1 MSERPI
7 AAMVLAAGRGQRMRP
22 LSDVIP
28 KPALIL
34 PGGPLVGWPINLAAT
49 IAGSVV
55 VNTWHLARQMEA
67 TVAGIGCPTRVL
79 VSREPQL
86 MGTAGG
92 LALARDRGLLA
103 GDGPVLVL
111 NGDSV
116 LKLDLQPLLERHLK
130 GDDLVTLALLPHLD
144 PTAWSRVLLDS
155 YGNVSQILPRGAPA
169 PGEVPF
175 LYPGAMLVTRSL
187 LGTLAV
193 TPGETMERLW
203 QPAMAKNRLGG
214 AVVSGYWREVGSPQ
228 AYLEA
233 ALVQLNGRADV
244 AAGAEVAD
252 RADIRVAMIGD
263 GVRIEPGAAVADSVI
278 GAGVRV
284 CRGARVIRSVLLGK
298 VEAGPGEVVAD
309 SFLAA

>member
-1 MSERPI
+1 MSDRSI

-22 LSDVIP
+22 LSDVVP
-28 KPALIL
+28 KPALTL
-34 PGGPLVGWPINLAAT
+34 PAGPLVSWPMKLAAT

-55 VNTWHLARQMEA
+55 VNTWHLAKRME
-67 TVAGIGCPTRVL
+67 VAITGIDCPTRAL

-103 GDGPVLVL
+103 GNGPVLVL

-116 LKLDLQPLLERHLK
+116 LKLDLEPLLERHLN

-144 PTAWSRVLLDS
+144 PTAWSRVKLDR
-155 YGNVSQILPRGAPA
+155 YGNVTQILPRGAPA

-175 LYPGAMLVTRSL
+175 LYPGVMLVARSL
-187 LGTLAV
+187 LHTLAV
-193 TPGETMERLW
+193 SPAETMERLW

-233 ALVQLNGRADV
+233 ALAQLNGRADV
-244 AAGAEVAD
+244 NAGAQVAD
-252 RADIRVAMIGD
+252 KADIRVAMIGD
-263 GVRIEPGAAVADSVI
+263 RVRIESGAVVADSVVGE
-278 GAGVRV
+278 GAKV
-284 CRGARVIRSVLLGK
+284 CRGARVIRSVLLGN
-298 VEAGPGEVVAD
+298 VEAGPGQAVVDA
-309 SFLAA
+309 FLAA